1 MLERQSVLMED
12 KMTNSE
18 NAMTRVQIISNNQWV
33 LPGRRKIVNNLMI
46 GLCGLLTILAL
57 VPLFWIIGYVFYKG
71 GGYLNWDFFT
81 NLPKP
86 LGMEGGGVLH
96 AIEGTLIL
104 TILGSLFSIP
114 IGILAA
120 VYAAFYPNTK
130 LGIAIRFSTDML
142 SGVPSIIVGLFIYA
156 LVVKPQGHYSAVAG
170 GIALAILM
178 LPTIIRTTEEMVKLV
193 PKELREGAIALG
205 APEWRTVLEIVLPAA
220 ANGIITGV
228 MLGIARA
235 SGETA
240 PLLFT
245 ALGNDHY
252 EIGKIIQTGIANN
265 SDIFSIMGRIFEQP
279 VDSLPLTLWKYAQQ
293 PYPERVNQA
302 WAAALV
308 LMIIVLTTN
317 ILTRIWVDS
326 RTVVRK

>member
-1 MLERQSVLMED
+1 MEQTT
-12 KMTNSE
+12 MRSQIVIETNWNLS
-18 NAMTRVQIISNNQWV
+18 IK
-33 LPGRRKIVNNLMI
+33 RKIVNNVMI
-46 GLCGLLTILAL
+46 GFTALLTLIAL
-57 VPLFWIIGYVFYKG
+57 IALFWIIGYVFMKG
-71 GGYLNWDFFT
+71 GSYLSLDFFI

-104 TILGSLFSIP
+104 TLLGALFSIP
-114 IGILAA
+114 PGILAA
-120 VYAAFYPNTK
+120 VYAAFYPNTPI
-130 LGIAIRFSTDML
+130 GVAIRFSTDML
-142 SGVPSIIVGLFIYA
+142 SGVPSIVIGLFIYA
-156 LVVKPQGHYSAVAG
+156 LVVKQQGHYSAVAG

-178 LPTIIRTTEEMVKLV
+178 LPIIIRTTEEMIKMV

-205 APEWRTVLEIVLPAA
+205 APEWRTILEIVLPAA
-220 ANGIITGV
+220 SNGIITGIL
-228 MLGIARA
+228 LGLARA

-252 EIGKIIQTGIANN
+252 EIGKIIQNGVAAH
-265 SDIFSIMGRIFEQP
+265 SDFFTIMGRIFEQP

-293 PYPERVNQA
+293 PYPERVNQS

-308 LMIIVLTTN
+308 LMILVLASN
-317 ILTRIWVDS
+317 IIARIWVHS
-326 RTVVRK
+326 HSIRK